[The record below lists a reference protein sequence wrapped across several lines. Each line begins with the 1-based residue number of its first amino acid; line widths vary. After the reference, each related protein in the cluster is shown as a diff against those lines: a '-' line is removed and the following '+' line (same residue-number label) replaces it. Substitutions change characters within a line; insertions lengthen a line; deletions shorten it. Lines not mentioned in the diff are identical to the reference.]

1 MEMTSTI
8 APSYSAT
15 LDALIRDVVAPHAVH
30 VDEAGAFPKEGIEA
44 LKRSGLLGLISAKEV
59 GGLGEGH
66 RAAAHVVEQLA
77 QVCPST
83 AMVTCMHYCAAAV
96 IEAFGPMELR
106 QAIARG
112 EHVSTLAF
120 SEAGSRSHFWAPVS
134 TAVVSGDQV
143 VLEAKKSWVTSAGHA
158 DSYVWSSQA
167 ASGEGNSIWL
177 VPSNAPGV
185 TVAAPFNGLGLRGN
199 ASSPVTGEAVKLP
212 LSHRLG
218 TDGQGFEIMMQV
230 VLPYFSLMN
239 AAVSVGISE
248 AATKRAAAHCAGT
261 SFQHLSSALSDLPTI
276 RAYLARMR
284 VKTDAARALLDDA
297 LTALESGKPE
307 TMLRVLE
314 VKALGAETSTEVT
327 ELAMRVCGG
336 AAYRKE
342 VGVERCFRDARA
354 ATVMA
359 PTTDVLYDFIGK
371 LECGLPLF

>member
-1 MEMTSTI
+1 MEMMSTVAPAYPSILERLI
-8 APSYSAT
+8 A
-15 LDALIRDVVAPHAVH
+15 DVVEPAADQI
-30 VDEAGAFPKEGIEA
+30 DESGDFPQAA
-44 LKRSGLLGLISAKEV
+44 LAALRRSGLLGLISAKEV
-59 GGLGEGH
+59 GGMGEAH
-66 RAAAHVVEQLA
+66 RAAAFVVERLA

-96 IEAFGPMELR
+96 IEAFGPLELR
-106 QAIARG
+106 QAVARG

-134 TAVVSGDQV
+134 KPNVVGDQV
-143 VLEAKKSWVTSAGHA
+143 VLGGQKTMVTTAGYA
-158 DSYVWSSQA
+158 DSYVWSSRA
-167 ASGEGNSIWL
+167 AEGEGNAIWL
-177 VPSNAPGV
+177 VPADCRGL
-185 TVAAPFNGLGLRGN
+185 TIAEAFNGLGLRGN
-199 ASSPVTGEAVKLP
+199 ASSPISAEQVTLP

-218 TDGQGFEIMMQV
+218 QDGQGFEIMMQV

-248 AATKRAAAHCAGT
+248 AATRRAAAHCKGT
-261 SFQHLSSALSDLPTI
+261 SFQHLSSTLSDLPTI

-284 VKTDAARALLDDA
+284 VKTDAARALLNDS
-297 LTALESGKPE
+297 LTALEGGQPE

-314 VKALGAETSTEVT
+314 VKACGAETSAEVT
-327 ELAMRVCGG
+327 ELALRVCGG
-336 AAYRKE
+336 AAFRKE
-342 VGVERCFRDARA
+342 VGVERFFRDARA

>member
-1 MEMTSTI
+1 MEMTTTV
-8 APSYSAT
+8 AAAYSA
-15 LDALIRDVVAPHAVH
+15 LLERYLSDVLAPAAVPI
-30 VDEAGAFPKEGIEA
+30 DEAGRFPQAEIEA

-66 RAAAHVVEQLA
+66 RAAVEVVERLA

-83 AMVTCMHYCAAAV
+83 AMITCMHYCATAV
-96 IEAFGPMELR
+96 IEAHGPLEVR

-120 SEAGSRSHFWAPVS
+120 SETGSRSHFWVPVS
-134 TAVVSGDQV
+134 TARVAGDRV
-143 VLEAKKSWVTSAGHA
+143 VLDAHKSMVTSAGHA

-167 ASGEGNSIWL
+167 PSGEGSSIWL
-177 VPSNAPGV
+177 VPSDAEGL
-185 TVAAPFNGLGLRGN
+185 TLGAPFNGMGLRGN
-199 ASSPVTGEAVKLP
+199 ASSPIKAEGVALP
-212 LSHRLG
+212 VGSRMG
-218 TDGQGFEIMMQV
+218 VDGQGFEIMMQV
-230 VLPYFSLMN
+230 VLPYFCMMN

-248 AATKRAAAHCAGT
+248 AATRSAAAHCAGT
-261 SFQHLSSALSDLPTI
+261 SLQHLSSALSELATI

-284 VKTDAARALLDDA
+284 CKTDAARALLDDG
-297 LTALESGKPE
+297 LSALEAGKPE
-307 TMLRVLE
+307 AMLRVLE
-314 VKALGAETSTEVT
+314 VKALGAETSSEVT

-342 VGVERCFRDARA
+342 VGVERRFRDARA
-354 ATVMA
+354 AMIMA

>member
-1 MEMTSTI
+1 MTTTV
-8 APSYSAT
+8 APSYVAT
-15 LDALIRDVVAPHAVH
+15 LERLIEDVVAPGAAH
-30 VDEAGAFPKEGIEA
+30 VDEAGSFPQAGIEA
-44 LKRSGLLGLISAKEV
+44 LKRSGLLALISSKEV

-66 RAAAHVVEQLA
+66 RAAAYVVEQLA
-77 QVCPST
+77 KVCPST

-96 IEAFGPMELR
+96 IEAFGPVELR

-134 TAVVSGDQV
+134 TATVSGDQV
-143 VLEAKKSWVTSAGHA
+143 VIEAKKSWVTSAGHA

-167 ASGEGNSIWL
+167 SAGEGSTIWL
-177 VPSNAPGV
+177 VPSDARGLKI
-185 TVAAPFNGLGLRGN
+185 AAPFNGLGLRGN
-199 ASSPVTGEAVKLP
+199 ASSPITGEGVTLP

-248 AATKRAAAHCAGT
+248 AATQRAAAHCSGT

-284 VKTDAARALLDDA
+284 CKTDAARALLNDA
-297 LTALESGKPE
+297 LSALEAGKPE

-314 VKALGAETSTEVT
+314 VKAVGAETSTEVT
-327 ELAMRVCGG
+327 ELA
-336 AAYRKE
+336 
-342 VGVERCFRDARA
+342 
-354 ATVMA
+354 
-359 PTTDVLYDFIGK
+359 
-371 LECGLPLF
+371 